1 MAHTHPNRA
10 PGKTSFQLLRP
21 CPPQPHRPPFIFLP
35 GMDGTGQLQQAQA
48 QRLGTIYD
56 VRCLAIPTDDESSW
70 ETLTAKILRL
80 IAAEF
85 PTPRHGIVLLGE
97 SFGGCLALKLA
108 QRSPHLFRQL
118 ILVNPAS
125 ALEHTPL
132 IRWGSSLSQWIP
144 EALYPLSC
152 MGLLPFLSALDR
164 ISPDQRQALLT
175 AMQSVRQRSALWRL
189 NLLQQ
194 LQISDADLRRIA
206 IPTLIV
212 ASGGDRLLPSVTEAQ
227 RLQRLLPQAQVHILP
242 DSGHA
247 CLLEE
252 DIHLL
257 HLLQHQGIAPIME
270 TPALV

>member
-1 MAHTHPNRA
+1 MVHSRRTSTPSA
-10 PGKTSFQLLRP
+10 PSFQLLRP
-21 CPPQPHRPPFIFLP
+21 CPPQPHLPPFVLLP
-35 GMDGTGQLQQAQA
+35 GMDGTGQLQQTQA
-48 QRLGTIYD
+48 QRLRHLYD
-56 VRCLAIPTDDESSW
+56 VRCLTMPTDDESSW
-70 ETLTAKILRL
+70 DELTATVQRL
-80 IAAEF
+80 ISAEF
-85 PTPRHGIVLLGE
+85 LTQHRSVVLLGE

-125 ALEHTPL
+125 ALEYTPL

-152 MGLLPFLSALDR
+152 MGLLPFLAALDR

-194 LQISDADLRRIA
+194 LQLSDADLRRIA

-247 CLLEE
+247 CLLED

-257 HLLQHQGIAPIME
+257 HLLQHQGIAPTLE